1 MLVACGLFA
10 LSLCLGVAVRMVR
23 WCGAAAGAAA
33 VVLVLGGAAG
43 CSSGDAGA
51 GASVPQY
58 SPDDGGGVSASAG
71 VGGADGSSAEASAGA
86 GAVATGLTAESLSD
100 SQIEYTMVSVP
111 EGLDPAQSEVLAA
124 FVAYDQATWKAVRD
138 MNGTAQVEATMT
150 GQRLTD
156 FMTNYKDQEA
166 KGQHVEG
173 SASTEV
179 WTVDLMPNDFTA
191 SVGTCTDMTKARVVS
206 ASGEDHTSEEVPHRF
221 PMTYTLVRS
230 GSGWKVAGSSHG
242 DADQC

>member
-1 MLVACGLFA
+1 MLYPARF
-10 LSLCLGVAVRMVR
+10 LSSGRRVAVGLV
-23 WCGAAAGAAA
+23 
-33 VVLVLGGAAG
+33 VVLVAA
-43 CSSGDAGA
+43 SGVAACGSNKASEDSTASPLEDSAPADAGA
-51 GASVPQY
+51 EAS
-58 SPDDGGGVSASAG
+58 
-71 VGGADGSSAEASAGA
+71 DGSSAEAPADAGA
-86 GAVATGLTAESLSD
+86 SAAATGLTAESLSD
-100 SQIEYTMVSVP
+100 PQIKYTMVSIP
-111 EGLDPAQSEVLAA
+111 ENLDPTQSEVLAA
-124 FVAYDQATWKAVRD
+124 FVAYDQASWKAVRD

-179 WTVDLMPNDFTA
+179 WTVDLMPNNFTA

-206 ASGEDHTSEEVPHRF
+206 ASGEDQTSEDVPHRF

-230 GSGWKVAGSSHG
+230 GSGWKVASSSHG

>member
-1 MLVACGLFA
+1 MSYPVRFLSSGRRVAAGLAVLLVAASGIAACGSNKA
-10 LSLCLGVAVRMVR
+10 SE
-23 WCGAAAGAAA
+23 
-33 VVLVLGGAAG
+33 
-43 CSSGDAGA
+43 

-58 SPDDGGGVSASAG
+58 SPDGGGGVSASAG
-71 VGGADGSSAEASAGA
+71 VEGSDGSSAEASAGA

-138 MNGTAQVEATMT
+138 MNDTAQVEATMT

-191 SVGTCTDMTKARVVS
+191 SVGTYTDMTKARVVS
-206 ASGEDHTSEEVPHRF
+206 ASGEDQTSEEVPHRF